1 MTKLTLLTTKEYVS
15 KKRKG
20 LSNPLDYSHYKME
33 MNWDYIA
40 GFFDGEGSVT
50 LYKETKNKWGRAVKI
65 NIEQKDTKSLK
76 AIKKFLLE
84 NGLNKVGLYSRKTR
98 TTSCIQIQNKFDIAL
113 FLENIIPLII
123 VKRKKSIKCLKFV
136 TSKWYAVG
144 HYSKEEKQKAI
155 NLYKEG
161 KNYFEISKII
171 GANHKTIK
179 SWVNK

>member
-1 MTKLTLLTTKEYVS
+1 MK
-15 KKRKG
+15 
-20 LSNPLDYSHYKME
+20 
-33 MNWDYIA
+33 MNWNYIA

-50 LYKETKNKWGRAVKI
+50 LYKENKNRWGRAVKI

-84 NGLNKVGLYSRKTR
+84 KGLNKVGLYSRKTR

-113 FLENIIPLII
+113 FLENIIPRVI
-123 VKRKKSIKCLKFV
+123 VKKKKCEKCLKFI

-144 HYSKEEKQKAI
+144 SYPQETKQKAI
-155 NLYKEG
+155 DLYNKG
-161 KNYFEISKII
+161 FNYFQISKKI

-179 SWVNK
+179 SWIKRGK